1 MPRFSYRSC
10 VSLIMGIE
18 LHPLINV
25 TKCMIDSKFFMCY
38 KTKMCVGI
46 LDKKEMERFTP
57 DRKRAS
63 LPIAAVLIHIFMSL
77 LSVAS
82 HLSFSQETKKKGIS
96 YDIAVNAI
104 SIAVTVQDKKGMYI
118 NALTEED
125 FQIFENDEKKDITY
139 FSHNFEAHLS
149 LTVLL
154 DVSGSM
160 ALQDKLT
167 DSMDALSYLLTGL
180 LDDHDEV
187 SLLIFAD
194 GDVEV
199 AVNFSKDK
207 NDFLAV
213 LERTEAYGQTALN
226 DAVAVS
232 PEYANKGMNEKRAL
246 LLITDG
252 IENDSQYSP
261 EQAIEIARRVDVPI
275 YTIGYKIPLS
285 EQYLKRYKRSQALTP
300 SHIVDSLE
308 AFSTAT
314 GGKSFF
320 IDQLLELKHAMRMIK
335 KELSHQY
342 ILGYTSYTD
351 PENEYRKIKVTT
363 SKKKYKVRTREG
375 YYSGEK
381 KDSSE

>member
-1 MPRFSYRSC
+1 
-10 VSLIMGIE
+10 
-18 LHPLINV
+18 
-25 TKCMIDSKFFMCY
+25 MIDSKFFMCY
-38 KTKMCVGI
+38 KTKICVGTA
-46 LDKKEMERFTP
+46 DKREMGRFTP
-57 DRKRAS
+57 NRRRDD
-63 LPIAAVLIHIFMSL
+63 LPLIAVLVYLFTSM
-77 LSVAS
+77 LSAAS
-82 HLSFSQETKKKGIS
+82 VLSFQQETKKKSIA
-96 YDIAVNAI
+96 YDIAVSAI
-104 SIAVTVQDKKGMYI
+104 SIALTVQDRKGMYI
-118 NALTEED
+118 NDLTEED
-125 FQIFENDEKKDITY
+125 FQIYENNEKKDITY
-139 FSHNFEAHLS
+139 FSHNFEAPLS

-160 ALQDKLT
+160 ALQDKLIE
-167 DSMDALSYLLTGL
+167 SKDALNYLLTIL

-199 AVNFSKDK
+199 AMNFSKDK

-213 LERTEAYGQTALN
+213 LGRTEAYGQTALN

-232 PEYANKGMNEKRAL
+232 PEFANKGNNEKRAL

-285 EQYLKRYKRSQALTP
+285 EQYLKRYKRSQGLTP

-308 AFSTAT
+308 GFSAAT
-314 GGKSFF
+314 GGKAFF
-320 IDQLLELKHAMRMIK
+320 IDQALELKHAMRMIK

-351 PENEYRKIKVTT
+351 PENEFRKIRVTT

-375 YYSGEK
+375 YYSGMK
-381 KDSSE
+381 KDSNSAAHH